1 MAKAAAKGGKKAP
14 KKAMTKSQFV
24 AHLAEKFTKLTKKEV
39 DALLGEIVSTVTDQ
53 LKSTGK
59 FVFPGLARLTRTHV
73 PEKKGGEKKINPLT
87 KTEYVTK
94 DKPAHYKVRINPIK
108 AMKTALM

>member
-1 MAKAAAKGGKKAP
+1 MAKAAKAGGKKAS

-24 AHLAEKFTKLTKKEV
+24 AHLAEKSELSKKQV
-39 DALLGEIVSTVTDQ
+39 DALLAEIAATVTDQ

-59 FVFPGLARLTRTHV
+59 FVFPGLARMTRTHV
-73 PEKKGGEKKINPLT
+73 EAKKGGETKINPLT

-108 AMKTALM
+108 AMKTALA